1 MKKELLLGSGIA
13 VTAFLAVQGYNVLPV
28 VILAGLFYILY
39 QTTGLKGFSRNFV
52 AVHAEPKNN
61 IITFDGIGGQEMAK
75 KELLE
80 ALEFIRNIDVV
91 KKLGIRP
98 LKGILLSG
106 PPGTGKTLLA
116 KAAAQYTD
124 SVFLSTSGSEFI
136 EVYAGVGAQ
145 RVRQLFEKAK
155 ELAKKEAKQSAVVF
169 IDEIDVLGGKRGQH
183 SSHMEY
189 DQTLNQL
196 LVEMDGIST
205 SEEIKTLIIAA
216 TNRPDILDEAL
227 LRPGRFDRIV
237 NLRLPDKEGRRQ
249 ILNIHV
255 ANKPLAPDV
264 DLDVIAKD
272 TFGFSGADLESL
284 TNEAAILAMRSS
296 RECIDKHHFADAMDK
311 VMMGEK
317 LDRRPNKTELERV
330 AVHEVGHALIS
341 EMVNPD
347 SVSII
352 TVTSRGNA
360 LGYMRQIPPDDLYL
374 YTQEYLEKQIDVC
387 IAGAV
392 SEEVVLGSRSTG
404 NAGDYQQAIKYAK
417 SMLFAGMSPYGI
429 VSPEDAPKRFLHQ
442 AVNKILQTRE
452 AGVRETI
459 VDHREFIGGIVGQL
473 LENESI
479 AGEEFRRRLAAGREP
494 AEAQTA

>member
-1 MKKELLLGSGIA
+1 MKTEAALGAGIA
-13 VTAFLAVQGYNVLPV
+13 VTAFLAVQGYNIVPV
-28 VILAGLFYILY
+28 VILAVLVFLLY
-39 QTTGLKGFSRNFV
+39 QTTGLKGFSRNYV
-52 AVHAEPKNN
+52 SVHSGPKTRNV
-61 IITFDGIGGQEMAK
+61 TFEGIGGQEMAK

-80 ALEFIRNIDVV
+80 ALEFIRNLETV

-124 SVFLSTSGSEFI
+124 SSFLSTSGSEFI

-145 RVRQLFEKAK
+145 RVRQLFEKVK
-155 ELAKKEAKQSAVVF
+155 EQAKKEEKNSAVVF

-196 LVEMDGIST
+196 LVEMDGIDT

-237 NLRLPDKEGRRQ
+237 NLRLPDKEGRLQ
-249 ILNIHV
+249 ILKIHA
-255 ANKPLAPDV
+255 ANKPLASDV
-264 DLDVIAKD
+264 DLEVIAKA
-272 TFGFSGADLESL
+272 TFGFSGAALESL
-284 TNEAAILAMRSS
+284 TNEAAILAMR
-296 RECIDKHHFADAMDK
+296 DKQEKINKTHFADAMDK

-317 LDRRPNKTELERV
+317 LDRRPNNAEMERV

-341 EMVNPD
+341 EMVNPG
-347 SVSII
+347 SVSVI

-374 YTQEYLEKQIDVC
+374 YTQNYLEQQIDVC
-387 IAGAV
+387 IAGTV
-392 SEEVVLGSRSTG
+392 SEETVLGNRSTG
-404 NAGDYQQAIKYAK
+404 NTGDYQQAIKYAK
-417 SMLFAGMSPYGI
+417 TMLFAGMTPFGI
-429 VSPEDAPKRFLHQ
+429 VSPEDAPKSLLQQ
-442 AVNKILQTRE
+442 AINETLQARE
-452 AGVRETI
+452 GKVREI
-459 VDHREFIGGIVGQL
+459 IEPKRDFIRTVVSLL
-473 LENESI
+473 LENESVT
-479 AGEEFRRRLAAGREP
+479 GEEFRRRLTLESETSARRSA
-494 AEAQTA
+494 

>member
-1 MKKELLLGSGIA
+1 MKREFALGAGIA
-13 VTAFLAVQGYNVLPV
+13 VTAFLALQGYNVFPV
-28 VILAGLFYILY
+28 IILAVCVFLLY

-52 AVHAEPKNN
+52 SVHAEAKNS

-80 ALEFIRNIDVV
+80 ALEFIRNLDAV

-155 ELAKKEAKQSAVVF
+155 GLAQKEAKQSAVVF
-169 IDEIDVLGGKRGQH
+169 IDEIDVLGGKRGRH

-196 LVEMDGIST
+196 LVEMDGIDT
-205 SEEIKTLIIAA
+205 SEEVKTLVIAA

-237 NLRLPDKEGRRQ
+237 NLRLPDKEGRLQ
-249 ILNIHV
+249 ILKIHA
-255 ANKPLAPDV
+255 ANKPIAPDV
-264 DLDVIAKD
+264 DLAAIAKD

-284 TNEAAILAMRSS
+284 ANEAAIFAMRGG
-296 RECIDKHHFADAMDK
+296 RERIDKTHFADAMDK
-311 VMMGEK
+311 IILGEK

-330 AVHEVGHALIS
+330 AVHEVGHALVS
-341 EMVNPD
+341 EIVNPN
-347 SVSII
+347 SVSTI

-374 YTQEYLEKQIDVC
+374 YTQGYLEKQIDVC

-392 SEEVVLGSRSTG
+392 SEESVLGCRSTG
-404 NAGDYQQAIKYAK
+404 NAGDYQQAIKFAK
-417 SMLFAGMSPYGI
+417 SMLFAGMSSFGI
-429 VSPEDAPKRFLHQ
+429 VSPEDAPKSFLHQ
-442 AVNKILQTRE
+442 AVTKILQARE
-452 AGVRETI
+452 ETVRETI
-459 VDHREFIGGIVGQL
+459 KAHRCFIRKIVSLL
-473 LENESI
+473 LENETI
-479 AGEEFRRRLAAGREP
+479 TGEEFRRLLAEDGELTKKQSA
-494 AEAQTA
+494 